1 MKPLST
7 ATIEV
12 TNSPIREM
20 FNLALAMEDVI
31 SFTVG
36 EPDFQT
42 PAHVVDAAVKAL
54 QNGEHRY
61 TPNAGILPLRQAIAK
76 NYEKTQ
82 GVSYNPDGEVIVTAG
97 GMEALFLA
105 MRVLLD
111 PGDEILLP
119 DPCWTNYSRQLLL
132 CNAKPAFVPVSAEND
147 FQFTPEALE
156 AAITPKTKAFLINS
170 PANPTGGIAAEE
182 QIRKLAEIAI
192 KHDLYVI
199 SDEVYSRLVFDG
211 GKAPSISSLPGMKE
225 RTIIIHSF
233 SKTYA
238 MTGWRVGYAIG
249 PNEVIKNMVKFQ
261 ENVAACVNSAAQFG
275 AIAALESS
283 QECVD
288 MMRESYER
296 RRALVVSEFSTVPG
310 LKCHSPKGAFYALID
325 VSSTGMTGKEFA
337 MDLLDKAHVI
347 VVPGNAFG
355 EAGKNYV
362 RISFATSDEAIS
374 KGIGRIREYM
384 IARQG

>member
-7 ATIEV
+7 ATVEV

-20 FNLALAMEDVI
+20 FNLALAMDDVV

-36 EPDFQT
+36 EPDFLT
-42 PAHVVDAAVKAL
+42 PSHVVDAAVKAL

-61 TPNAGILPLRQAIAK
+61 TPNAGILPLRQAICK
-76 NYEKTQ
+76 NYEKNQ
-82 GVSYNPDGEVIVTAG
+82 GVAYDPEKEVIVTAG

-111 PGDEILLP
+111 PDDEILLP

-182 QIRKLAEIAI
+182 QIKKLAEIAI

-199 SDEVYSRLVFDG
+199 SDEVYSQLVFDG
-211 GKAPSISSLPGMKE
+211 GKATSIATLPGMRE

-249 PNEVIKNMVKFQ
+249 PNEVIRNMIKFQ

-275 AIAALESS
+275 AIAALESG
-283 QECVD
+283 QECVS

-296 RRALVVSEFSTVPG
+296 RRALITSEFETVPG
-310 LKCHSPKGAFYALID
+310 LKCHYPKGAFYAMID
-325 VSSTGMTGKEFA
+325 VSATGMTGKEFA
-337 MDLLDKAHVI
+337 LDLLDKNHVI

-362 RISFATSDEAIS
+362 RISFATSDENIV
-374 KGIGRIREYM
+374 KGVGRIRDYM

>member
-7 ATIEV
+7 ATVEV

-76 NYEKTQ
+76 NYEQTQ

-170 PANPTGGIAAEE
+170 PANPTGGIATEE
-182 QIRKLAEIAI
+182 QIRKLAEIAV

-211 GKAPSISSLPGMKE
+211 GKAPSIASLPGMKE

-283 QECVD
+283 QECVE

-310 LKCHSPKGAFYALID
+310 LKCHAPKGAFYALID
-325 VSSTGMTGKEFA
+325 VSATGMNGKEFA

-374 KGIGRIREYM
+374 KGICRIREYM

>member
-1 MKPLST
+1 MKPLSS

-42 PAHVVDAAVKAL
+42 PAHVVDAAIEAL
-54 QNGEHRY
+54 KNGEHRY
-61 TPNAGILPLRQAIAK
+61 TPNAGILPLRQAICK
-76 NYEKTQ
+76 SYEKAQ
-82 GVSYNPDGEVIVTAG
+82 GVSYDPEKEVIVTAG
-97 GMEALFLA
+97 GMEALFLT
-105 MRVLLD
+105 MRTILD

-132 CNAKPAFVPVSAEND
+132 CNAKPAFVPVFAEND

-156 AAITPKTKAFLINS
+156 AAITPKTKAFLLNS
-170 PANPTGGIAAEE
+170 PANPTGGIANEE
-182 QIRKLAEIAI
+182 TIRKLAEIAV

-199 SDEVYSRLVFDG
+199 SDEVYSQLVFDG
-211 GKAPSISSLPGMKE
+211 GSAPSISALPGMKE

-249 PNEVIKNMVKFQ
+249 PEPIIKNMVKFQ

-275 AIAALESS
+275 AIAALEGS
-283 QECVD
+283 QECVT
-288 MMRESYER
+288 MMRDSYER

-310 LKCHSPKGAFYALID
+310 LKCHAPKGAFYALID
-325 VSSTGMTGKEFA
+325 VSATGMNGKEFA
-337 MDLLDKAHVI
+337 MDLLENAHVI

-362 RISFATSDEAIS
+362 RISFATSDEAIT
-374 KGIGRIREYM
+374 KGIGRVREYM

>member
-7 ATIEV
+7 ATVEV

-20 FNLALAMEDVI
+20 FNLALAMDDVV

-36 EPDFQT
+36 EPDFLT
-42 PAHVVDAAVKAL
+42 PSHVVDAAVKAL

-61 TPNAGILPLRQAIAK
+61 TPNAGILPLRQAICK

-82 GVSYNPDGEVIVTAG
+82 GVSYNPESEVIVTAG

-105 MRVLLD
+105 MRVMLD

-132 CNAKPAFVPVSAEND
+132 CNAKAAYVPVYAEND

-156 AAITPKTKAFLINS
+156 AAITPKTKAFLLNS

-182 QIRKLAEIAI
+182 QIKKLAEIAI

-199 SDEVYSRLVFDG
+199 SDEVYSQLVFDG
-211 GKAPSISSLPGMKE
+211 GKAMSISSLPGMKE

-249 PNEVIKNMVKFQ
+249 PSEIIKNMVKFQ

-296 RRALVVSEFSTVPG
+296 RRALITSEFATVPG

-325 VSSTGMTGKEFA
+325 VSSTGMNGKEFA
-337 MDLLDKAHVI
+337 LDLLDKGHVI

-374 KGIGRIREYM
+374 KGVGRIREYM
-384 IARQG
+384 TARQG

>member
-20 FNLALAMEDVI
+20 FNLALVMDDVV

-36 EPDFQT
+36 EPDFLT
-42 PAHVVDAAVKAL
+42 PSHVVDAAVKAL

-61 TPNAGILPLRQAIAK
+61 TPNAGILPLRQAICK
-76 NYEKTQ
+76 NYEKNQ
-82 GVSYNPDGEVIVTAG
+82 GVAYDPEKEVIVTAG

-182 QIRKLAEIAI
+182 QIKKLAEIAI

-199 SDEVYSRLVFDG
+199 SDEVYSQLVFDG
-211 GKAPSISSLPGMKE
+211 GKATSIATLPGMRE

-238 MTGWRVGYAIG
+238 MTGWCVGYAIG
-249 PNEVIKNMVKFQ
+249 PNEVIRNMIKFQ

-275 AIAALESS
+275 AIAALESG
-283 QECVD
+283 QECVS

-296 RRALVVSEFSTVPG
+296 RRALITSEFETVPG
-310 LKCHSPKGAFYALID
+310 LKCHYPKGAFYAMID
-325 VSSTGMTGKEFA
+325 VSATGMTGKEFA
-337 MDLLDKAHVI
+337 LDLLDKNHVI

-362 RISFATSDEAIS
+362 RISFATSDENIV
-374 KGIGRIREYM
+374 KGVGRIRDYM

>member
-20 FNLALAMEDVI
+20 FNLALAMDDVV

-36 EPDFQT
+36 EPDFLT
-42 PAHVVDAAVKAL
+42 PSHVVDAAVKAL

-61 TPNAGILPLRQAIAK
+61 TPNAGILPLRQAICK
-76 NYEKTQ
+76 NYEKNQ
-82 GVSYNPDGEVIVTAG
+82 GVAYDPEKEVIVTAG

-111 PGDEILLP
+111 PDDEILLP

-182 QIRKLAEIAI
+182 QIKKLAEIAI

-199 SDEVYSRLVFDG
+199 SDEVYSQLVFDG
-211 GKAPSISSLPGMKE
+211 GKAMSIASLPGMKE

-249 PNEVIKNMVKFQ
+249 PNEIIRNMVKFQ

-288 MMRESYER
+288 MMRTSYER
-296 RRALVVSEFSTVPG
+296 RRALITSEFATVPG

-325 VSSTGMTGKEFA
+325 VSSTGMTGKE
-337 MDLLDKAHVI
+337 
-347 VVPGNAFG
+347 
-355 EAGKNYV
+355 
-362 RISFATSDEAIS
+362 TS
-374 KGIGRIREYM
+374 IR
-384 IARQG
+384 A

>member
-20 FNLALAMEDVI
+20 FNLALAMDDVV

-36 EPDFQT
+36 EPDFLT
-42 PAHVVDAAVKAL
+42 PSHVVDAAVKAL

-61 TPNAGILPLRQAIAK
+61 TPNAGILPLRQAICK
-76 NYEKTQ
+76 NYEKNQ
-82 GVSYNPDGEVIVTAG
+82 GVAYDPEKEVIVTAG

-111 PGDEILLP
+111 PDDEILLP

-182 QIRKLAEIAI
+182 QIKKLAEIAI

-199 SDEVYSRLVFDG
+199 SDEVYSQLVFDG
-211 GKAPSISSLPGMKE
+211 GKATSIATLPGMRE

-249 PNEVIKNMVKFQ
+249 PNEVIRNMIKFQ

-275 AIAALESS
+275 AIAALESG
-283 QECVD
+283 QECVN

-296 RRALVVSEFSTVPG
+296 RRALITSEFETVPG
-310 LKCHSPKGAFYALID
+310 LKCHYPKGAFYAMID
-325 VSSTGMTGKEFA
+325 VSATGMTGKEFA
-337 MDLLDKAHVI
+337 LDLLDKNHVI

-362 RISFATSDEAIS
+362 RISFATSDENIK
-374 KGIGRIREYM
+374 KGVGRIRDYM

>member
-20 FNLALAMEDVI
+20 FNLALVMDDVV

-36 EPDFQT
+36 EPDFLT
-42 PAHVVDAAVKAL
+42 PSHVVDAAVKAL

-61 TPNAGILPLRQAIAK
+61 TPNAGILPLRQAICK
-76 NYEKTQ
+76 NYEKNQ
-82 GVSYNPDGEVIVTAG
+82 GVAYDPEKEVIVTAG

-182 QIRKLAEIAI
+182 QIKKLAEIAI

-199 SDEVYSRLVFDG
+199 SDEVYSQLVFDG
-211 GKAPSISSLPGMKE
+211 GKATSIATLPGMRE

-249 PNEVIKNMVKFQ
+249 PNEVIRNMIKFQ

-275 AIAALESS
+275 AIAALESG
-283 QECVD
+283 QECVS

-296 RRALVVSEFSTVPG
+296 RRALITSEFETVPG
-310 LKCHSPKGAFYALID
+310 LKCHYPKGAFYAMID
-325 VSSTGMTGKEFA
+325 VSATGMTGKEFA
-337 MDLLDKAHVI
+337 LDLLDKNHVI

-362 RISFATSDEAIS
+362 RISFATSDENIV
-374 KGIGRIREYM
+374 KGVGRIRDYM

>member
-7 ATIEV
+7 ATVEV

-76 NYEKTQ
+76 NYEQTQ

-170 PANPTGGIAAEE
+170 PANPTGGIATEE
-182 QIRKLAEIAI
+182 QIRKLAEIAV

-211 GKAPSISSLPGMKE
+211 GKAPSIASLPGMKE

-283 QECVD
+283 QECVE

-310 LKCHSPKGAFYALID
+310 LKCHAPKGAFYALID
-325 VSSTGMTGKEFA
+325 VSATGMNGKEFA